1 MKILTIDDHALFR
14 QGLKFLLSDL
24 QGELEFLESA
34 TLAEALTIQ
43 DKETIEIILLD
54 YHLPDSLGIDS
65 LPELITN
72 FEHAMVVVLSG
83 EDEPDLIKKAIDAGA
98 AGFIP
103 KTTTHDILI
112 AALKLIVAGGVY
124 VPRSA
129 INHHEV
135 RIPHHDGSD
144 LQPLVEALSRRQ
156 KEVLIRAVQGKAN
169 KVIAREL
176 FIAEGT
182 VKAHLSAAFNTLG
195 VSNRTEAV
203 YMASK
208 LNLIQV

>member
-135 RIPHHDGSD
+135 TIPHHDGSD